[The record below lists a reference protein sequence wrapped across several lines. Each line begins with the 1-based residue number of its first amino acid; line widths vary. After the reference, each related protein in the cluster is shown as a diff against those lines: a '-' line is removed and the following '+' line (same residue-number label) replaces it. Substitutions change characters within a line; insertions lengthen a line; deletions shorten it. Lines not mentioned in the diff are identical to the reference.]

1 MKIILTFLIIVLIA
15 LTTGCNKVKQNDN
28 ILGDYFYVKEET
40 KSLGVLSSNVTIV
53 VDKKSG
59 INYYWVNSGHGK
71 ALTPIYNF
79 DGTLVI
85 DKIK

>member
-1 MKIILTFLIIVLIA
+1 MKKLIIVSLIIISIGM
-15 LTTGCNKVKQNDN
+15 TGCGLKQKEN
-28 ILGDYFYVKEET
+28 ILGDYFYVKEEPKNSGT
-40 KSLGVLSSNVTIV
+40 FSSNVTIV

-59 INYYWVNSGHGK
+59 VNYYWINSGYGK
-71 ALTPIYNF
+71 DLTPIYNS